1 MAFFITI
8 LFSYLF
14 VNCDKVLRKFRCFF
28 CGRLFDRLISCG
40 GIVVVAGPDPIPSI
54 QNVHSPTFC
63 IIYLYYPM
71 PTLSS
76 SPDFTALAISPLY
89 QIC

>member
-1 MAFFITI
+1 MAFYFTVRVY
-8 LFSYLF
+8 YLF
-14 VNCDKVLRKFRCFF
+14 VNCYKVLRKCGCFY
-28 CGRLFDRLISCG
+28 CGRGLDLLISWDS
-40 GIVVVAGPDPIPSI
+40 IVVLVGPDPIRSI

-76 SPDFTALAISPLY
+76 SP
-89 QIC
+89 